1 VTNLTLH
8 LPSLSDLGRETGL
21 DGLDRTTRAARV
33 ASNEAEIWSVICP
46 GKVGVI
52 RYLLKTVLS
61 LGKICVG
68 RSAGLAG
75 DVL

>member
-1 VTNLTLH
+1 MTNLTLH

-46 GKVGVI
+46 GK
-52 RYLLKTVLS
+52 S
-61 LGKICVG
+61 LGDKVLTKDGSLPWKDLCWEIC
-68 RSAGLAG
+68 RSCR
-75 DVL
+75 